1 VADLLLREGVG
12 KGVGKGV
19 GGADGA
25 ASPLTLA
32 INIKVCAT
40 RHAFTLPLPLP
51 LPPPPTPTPIPTPA
65 PNLCTPNT
73 KVCAD
78 CHEFLKGA
86 SLLLGQTIRVQ
97 APRLYTYYGCSCH
110 GYTYY
115 GCTYYGCTCS
125 GHTYYGRSARAGAA
139 LAAHLCG
146 RRVLVQG
153 RVAVGGAERSA
164 GAKLTAVAGVLPML
178 SPRSNV
184 WL

>member
-1 VADLLLREGVG
+1 M
-12 KGVGKGV
+12 
-19 GGADGA
+19 
-25 ASPLTLA
+25 TL
-32 INIKVCAT
+32 T
-40 RHAFTLPLPLP
+40 RHSRPSKRRLTQAVSLTPTLTPT
-51 LPPPPTPTPIPTPA
+51 PTPTPIPTPA
-65 PNLCTPNT
+65 PTLGTPNT
-73 KVCAD
+73 QVCAD

-110 GYTYY
+110 GY
-115 GCTYYGCTCS
+115 TYYGCTCS

-164 GAKLTAVAGVLPML
+164 GAKLTAVARIAYVIPPLECLVVRVPHE
-178 SPRSNV
+178 PRRRS
-184 WL
+184 